1 MVASNRRAGL
11 LALVV
16 GLAFATSV
24 RAQEQQA
31 RGPRPLRSVV
41 IPGDSARST
50 RATATGSVRSI
61 MDTATALLSRLESHV
76 TTLAPGV
83 AAHAPHRHVDEE
95 LIILRR
101 GTLEVTQESVV
112 RRAGPGSVI
121 FQASNELHGAR
132 NVGPDTAEYYVIR
145 FAPSGVSSTPS
156 TPPTQ
161 TDLARSL
168 LGSLADSTRVLSS
181 HPFDS
186 IARRA
191 WNYVPMD
198 RSGVPL
204 GRLNASQRALVDG
217 LLATALGPSGL
228 GTAQRII
235 EHESILR
242 AIEQAEGR
250 SDFGRRDP
258 TRYFTAIFGTPSS
271 DGVWGWRFEG
281 HHLSVNVT
289 NVAGQ
294 SLVAPLFM
302 GANPARVPS
311 GPHAGLRILA
321 AEEDLART
329 LVKMLPPARLRRAV
343 FSDTTFGEILTRND
357 PKARSLADEGVAYAD
372 LNAAEQQQLRR
383 LLDVYLARLTPA
395 AMRDQLGRIER
406 AGIGRVRFAWAGSL
420 EIGKAHYYRIH
431 GPTLLIE
438 YDNTQTNANHVHT
451 VWRDLERDFGGDV
464 LKAHYAKHQH

>member
-1 MVASNRRAGL
+1 MFASNRRAGL
-11 LALVV
+11 LAIVAALSV
-16 GLAFATSV
+16 ATSV

-41 IPGDSARST
+41 IPADSARST
-50 RATATGSVRSI
+50 RPTATGRVRSI
-61 MDTATALLSRLESHV
+61 MDTTTALLSRLESHV

-132 NVGPDTAEYYVIR
+132 NIGADTAEYYVIR
-145 FAPSGVSSTPS
+145 FAPSGVVSTPS
-156 TPPTQ
+156 TPPSA

-168 LGSLADSTRVLSS
+168 LGSLADSARSLAA

-186 IARRA
+186 IARLT

-198 RSGVPL
+198 RAGVPL
-204 GRLNASQRALVDG
+204 GRLNASQRSLVDA
-217 LLATALGPSGL
+217 LLGTALGPAGVAS
-228 GTAQRII
+228 ARRII

-250 SDFGRRDP
+250 RDFARRDP
-258 TRYFTAIFGTPSS
+258 DRYFTSIFGAPSS

-289 NVAGQ
+289 SVAGQ
-294 SLVAPLFM
+294 SHVAPVFM

-329 LVKMLPPARLRRAV
+329 LVRMLPPARLRRAR

-357 PKARSLADEGVAYAD
+357 PKARSLTQEGIAFAD
-372 LNAAEQQQLRR
+372 LSREEQQQFRR
-383 LLDVYLARLTPA
+383 LLDVYLARLTTA
-395 AMRDQLGRIER
+395 AARDQLARIER
-406 AGIGRVRFAWAGSL
+406 AGMGHLRFAWAGSL
-420 EIGKAHYYRIH
+420 DVGKAHYYRIH

-464 LKAHYAKHQH
+464 LKAHYTKHRH